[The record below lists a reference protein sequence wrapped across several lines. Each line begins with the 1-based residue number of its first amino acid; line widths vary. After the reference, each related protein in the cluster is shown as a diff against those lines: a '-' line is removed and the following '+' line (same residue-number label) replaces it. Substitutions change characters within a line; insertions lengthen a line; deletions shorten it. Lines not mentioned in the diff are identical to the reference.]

1 MGLASRLNQVQQNTQ
16 QSSYQT
22 QSIPNTI
29 QNEPPTQQSF
39 YSPPQSISIQPSA
52 PPSNYNSVYP
62 NLPHQSTPI
71 PSQSS
76 SGFLGNIQQKING
89 LINTNTNQQPQIN
102 FNPVQYNGTQ
112 TSQLTQQLQKT
123 LSINTTT
130 KYYTQVKNRIDQ
142 TIQAKNLHNYYPQNS
157 NKYLQI
163 LDRVSKQDFQAIAQ
177 KRGIPIELAFD
188 LASLALYDIII
199 FLDDSSS
206 MLVDENW
213 NPSTEKI
220 EDVNLIFNRIVDV
233 CSKFDDDGIEFRT
246 FNSSKEFQPF
256 HNENDVNSILKN
268 IKYSGGTP
276 LGKMLYTKILEPFL
290 YKKFQNN
297 SFNKPLLVFIITDG
311 VPDNKQEVTNTIFQC
326 KDWLKKNSIS
336 TNSCSFMFAQVGK
349 DQGASQYLK
358 ELDNDKYIGE
368 DIDTIGNYEFESIKY
383 LSKCIDLTPDLY
395 LLQLMLGAVDPN
407 YDDNN

>member
-22 QSIPNTI
+22 QSIPNAI
-29 QNEPPTQQSF
+29 QNEPPAQQSF
-39 YSPPQSISIQPSA
+39 YSPPQSIPIQPSA

-62 NLPHQSTPI
+62 NLPQQSTPI

-123 LSINTTT
+123 LSINTTS

-383 LSKCIDLTPDLY
+383 LSKGIDLTPDLY